1 MFNTFGRNQGHTVE
15 GGEETGMRRNMR
27 SQESEKTRS
36 LPCHLF
42 FLSLSLLWNSWT
54 FFRNYWPLG
63 SFWKILSL
71 RVFILDA
78 FEFSAFR
85 DLWTLG
91 DGRNQKE
98 KRQATT
104 WNAVHAPC
112 EKESAIKGNM
122 RLRPTTVA
130 YTMVR
135 QESGLGK
142 PVPVQATR
150 GAVSTE
156 DSKTLIKPNKVH
168 VHP

>member
-91 DGRNQKE
+91 DGRQQHGMLSKLHVKRKVLSKETWGSVPPLWPTQWCGKRVGWGSPSQYRQQEVQCLQKIQ
-98 KRQATT
+98 K
-104 WNAVHAPC
+104 H
-112 EKESAIKGNM
+112 
-122 RLRPTTVA
+122 
-130 YTMVR
+130 
-135 QESGLGK
+135 
-142 PVPVQATR
+142 
-150 GAVSTE
+150 
-156 DSKTLIKPNKVH
+156 
-168 VHP
+168 